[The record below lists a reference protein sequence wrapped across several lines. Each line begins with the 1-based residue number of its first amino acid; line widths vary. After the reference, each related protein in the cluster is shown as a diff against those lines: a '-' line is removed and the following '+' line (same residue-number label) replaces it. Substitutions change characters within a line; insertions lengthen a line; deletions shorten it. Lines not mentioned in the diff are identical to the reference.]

1 LDLAKVQGRA
11 ADVRALVQ
19 RDRAGKWQLTG
30 AGVRIGGGG
39 VVSNLHAGG
48 SAARLDVL
56 VPRAERKTR
65 LAKLATD
72 IENLTLRVAQTLS
85 RNNLLGELG
94 VDLGV
99 DQNGRLWIIEVNRWP
114 GRATFKRA
122 GLTEAW
128 RRSGTAPLEFS
139 LHLWAYA
146 KATEEAEEVK
156 EAEDVQEAVET
167 DEMALVEPAD
177 PVEAVDAVAPDDPLP
192 VEPQVSLGGYVPVF
206 SRSLT

>member
-1 LDLAKVQGRA
+1 
-11 ADVRALVQ
+11 
-19 RDRAGKWQLTG
+19 
-30 AGVRIGGGG
+30 

-139 LHLWAYA
+139 LHLWAYV
-146 KATEEAEEVK
+146 KATEEAEDIQET
-156 EAEDVQEAVET
+156 ENVQEAAET
-167 DEMALVEPAD
+167 DGIDLVEPVD
-177 PVEAVDAVAPDDPLP
+177 TVETVDAVALDDQLP
-192 VEPQVSLGGYVPVF
+192 VVQQASLGGYVPVF